1 MNEFLLLFEAF
12 LMFAFLLCFKKLFGK
27 TGLFIWI
34 GLASVLA
41 NVQVTKSVEMFGI
54 DATLGNVLFASVF
67 LATDL
72 LRECYGKEEA
82 KKGVF
87 IGVASIVLFL
97 VYSQLSLLYIPNN
110 IDTSHEAMQALF
122 ALSPR
127 VCASSLI
134 MYAVANLLDVYIY
147 DKLHQA
153 FQGRKLWLRNNVST
167 ILCNCL
173 ENFGFVFLAF
183 GGVYPLEDVLMI
195 AVSTCV
201 IEIIVALC
209 DTPFLYIGRKA

>member
-1 MNEFLLLFEAF
+1 MNEILLLIEIV
-12 LMFAFLLCFKKLFGK
+12 LMFGSLLVFKRTFGK
-27 TGLFIWI
+27 TGLFVWI
-34 GLASVLA
+34 ALASILA
-41 NVQVTKSVEMFGI
+41 NIQTVKSIELFGI
-54 DATLGNVLFASVF
+54 GSVAGSVLFASVF

-87 IGVASIVLFL
+87 VGVASIMLFL
-97 VYSQLSLLYIPNN
+97 VCSQLSLLYIPNSL
-110 IDTSHEAMQALF
+110 DVSHEAMKTMF

-127 VCASSLI
+127 ICISSLI
-134 MYAVANLLDVYIY
+134 MYAVANLLSVFVY

-153 FQGRKLWLRNNVST
+153 FQGEKMWLRNNVST

-183 GGVYPLEDVLMI
+183 GGVYPFEEVMMI
-195 AVSTCV
+195 AVSICIIEV
-201 IEIIVALC
+201 IIALC
-209 DTPFLYIGRKA
+209 DTPFLYIGRKI